1 MIHQV
6 DTKEMSLIARLGSVR
21 MFFGKCGNVRVC
33 VDN

>member
-6 DTKEMSLIARLGSVR
+6 DTKEMSLMARLGSVG
-21 MFFGKCGNVRVC
+21 MCVCVC